1 MFSKISIRHT
11 FFFFYN
17 HIFLKQLGEN
27 FQSFSPRE
35 LEVWK
40 KISQIMPPSPKSFD
54 RTPLELQYSR

>member
-1 MFSKISIRHT
+1 MFSKISICHT
-11 FFFFYN
+11 FFFFLQPY
-17 HIFLKQLGEN
+17 IFEATGEN
-27 FQSFSPRE
+27 SQSFSPRE

>member
-1 MFSKISIRHT
+1 MPY
-11 FFFFYN
+11 FFFFLQPY
-17 HIFLKQLGEN
+17 IFEATGEN
-27 FQSFSPRE
+27 SQSFSPRE